1 MAKQIDVNNI
11 PKHIAI
17 IMDGNGRWA
26 KRRMLPRLAGHKE
39 GVEALKRVTKAGREL
54 GVKVMSFF
62 AFSTENWKRDSE
74 EVNGIFDLVK
84 KHLSENFDSFVN
96 DNIKIVTMGDISK
109 LPQDLYQ
116 MLLDIQEK
124 TKNNNDFIVNIG
136 LNYGSR
142 AELVKAFNNLAE
154 KNKKNITEEDLKNEL
169 YTCDLP
175 DPDLVIRTSGEQ
187 RLSNFMLFQSAY
199 SELYFPKIHW
209 PDFDKKQ
216 LKKAIIEYQSRD
228 RRFGDI
234 KREKNK

>member
-96 DNIKIVTMGDISK
+96 DNIKIVTMGDMSK

-142 AELVKAFNNLAE
+142 AELVRAFNNLAE

>member
-142 AELVKAFNNLAE
+142 AELVRAFNNLAE

>member
-1 MAKQIDVNNI
+1 MTTEIDVNNI

-26 KRRMLPRLAGHKE
+26 KKRMLPRLAGHKA
-39 GVEALKRVTKAGREL
+39 GVDALKKVTKAGREF

-74 EVNGIFDLVK
+74 EVYGIFDLVK
-84 KHLSENFDSFVN
+84 KHLAENFDNFIKEK
-96 DNIKIVTMGDISK
+96 IKIVTMGDISK
-109 LPQDLYQ
+109 LPSDLYE

-124 TKNNNDFIVNIG
+124 TKDNTDFIVNIG

-142 AELVKAFNNLAE
+142 TELVRAFNNLA
-154 KNKKNITEEDLKNEL
+154 KKHKSNITEQDLIDEL
-169 YTCDLP
+169 YTHNLP

-216 LKKAIIEYQSRD
+216 LKKAIIEYQSRE
-228 RRFGDI
+228 RRFGSI
-234 KREKNK
+234 KQEKK